1 MAMITLAPTFDQ
13 TKTKLPRSTAEIFRE
28 TRRRGK
34 RDKGKAASSC
44 DSALLA

>member
-1 MAMITLAPTFDQ
+1 MITLAMTFDQ
-13 TKTKLPRSTAEIFRE
+13 TKTKLLRSTAKIFHE

-34 RDKGKAASSC
+34 RDKGKAGGGC